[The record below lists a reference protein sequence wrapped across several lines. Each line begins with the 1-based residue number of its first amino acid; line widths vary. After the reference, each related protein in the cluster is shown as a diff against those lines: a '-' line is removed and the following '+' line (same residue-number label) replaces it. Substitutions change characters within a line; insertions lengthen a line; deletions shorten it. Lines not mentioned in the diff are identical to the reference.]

1 MLGKE
6 LMGLKLGHVRKAR
19 KANASLLLSVG
30 ETEDIIY
37 TAADAARKNINLQY
51 ERVH

>member
-6 LMGLKLGHVRKAR
+6 LMGLNFGHVRKAR

-30 ETEDIIY
+30 ETEDIRY
-37 TAADAARKNINLQY
+37 AAADAARKNINLQSK
-51 ERVH
+51 RVH